1 MKTPI
6 TIVGFGDSITQASTR
21 TPEDKRWLK
30 LLEKKLAAEFPDH
43 QFNVINSGIGGNSAR
58 EAMARFA
65 RDVLSYDPNYVL
77 LEFGGNNNDPANP
90 ERRVSPEE
98 FKNLLEQFQR
108 SLPTKTEVIV
118 ITFPPVF
125 REAHTF
131 WKNPLYREYLQKSA
145 EMGMAIEDY
154 VNITKEFGKKNGFP
168 VYDLNAELLALGKR
182 DGWQA
187 YTLDD
192 GVHLT
197 EKGNQILAY
206 GVFGVLNDRIKAK
219 NK

>member
-1 MKTPI
+1 M
-6 TIVGFGDSITQASTR
+6 
-21 TPEDKRWLK
+21 
-30 LLEKKLAAEFPDH
+30 
-43 QFNVINSGIGGNSAR
+43 
-58 EAMARFA
+58 
-65 RDVLSYDPNYVL
+65 
-77 LEFGGNNNDPANP
+77 
-90 ERRVSPEE
+90 
-98 FKNLLEQFQR
+98 
-108 SLPTKTEVIV
+108 
-118 ITFPPVF
+118 
-125 REAHTF
+125 
-131 WKNPLYREYLQKSA
+131 
-145 EMGMAIEDY
+145 
-154 VNITKEFGKKNGFP
+154 NITKEFGKKNGFP